1 MIIRDIADK
10 LHDRRIAAASP
21 GATIARD
28 TDALVRACAR
38 REFRPPVERCLAG
51 LGRPILVVNFPMRG
65 GEP

>member
-10 LHDRRIAAASP
+10 LHDRGLARGLQSP
-21 GATIARD
+21 APIPMRWS
-28 TDALVRACAR
+28 ACAR
-38 REFRPPVERCLAG
+38 RKFRPPVEHCLAG